1 MMIKKIMLI
10 AGCAVLLSGC
20 TKSNIVQPEETQ
32 GPDFNMYSDIEIDE
46 EQLREDLNDIYLD
59 EELYPMAAAIEADLK
74 TDEGCVDVTVVVK
87 DGTSAED
94 AAYFAD
100 VAVKGV
106 NDQVA
111 VQDFSYGESAEDTF
125 GGLYQDNSINL
136 KVYEESAYQNDGEP
150 MYETQVPED
159 TYMVFEITK

>member
-1 MMIKKIMLI
+1 MMIKKMMLI

-32 GPDFNMYSDIEIDE
+32 GPDFNMYMDIEIDE
-46 EQLREDLNDIYLD
+46 EQLRNDVNDIYL
-59 EELYPMAAAIEADLK
+59 EEDVYPMASAIEADLK
-74 TDEGCVDVTVVVK
+74 LEEECVDVTVVVK

-100 VAVKGV
+100 VALKGI

-111 VQDFSYGESAEDTF
+111 VQDFSYGESDEDTF
-125 GGLYQDNSINL
+125 GGLYQDNVINL
-136 KVYEESAYQNDGEP
+136 KIYEESAYQNGGEP
-150 MYETQVPED
+150 MYETQVPKD
-159 TYMVFEITK
+159 TYMVFEIGV